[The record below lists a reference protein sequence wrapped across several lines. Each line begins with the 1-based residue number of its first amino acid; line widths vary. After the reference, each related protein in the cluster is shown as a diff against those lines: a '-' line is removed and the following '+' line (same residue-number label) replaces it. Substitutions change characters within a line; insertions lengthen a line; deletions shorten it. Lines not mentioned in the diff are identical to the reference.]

1 MARESLEQQHVRI
14 AKWVDNGLT
23 EVNIGDLLAR
33 EGVVVPARTLHRCC
47 VERTDYQGPGAQW
60 TTEHCGPPEM
70 EEVKR
75 AVFPYAPNPV
85 EVRAMSPTKNHAV
98 AAIGA
103 PQVTTLSVRCRKA
116 DAFRGR
122 HVGGSVERRRI

>member
-1 MARESLEQQHVRI
+1 MA
-14 AKWVDNGLT
+14 D
-23 EVNIGDLLAR
+23 
-33 EGVVVPARTLHRCC
+33 RTL
-47 VERTDYQGPGAQW
+47 W
-60 TTEHCGPPEM
+60 PPEM

-122 HVGGSVERRRI
+122 HVGGSVERREYEAVTGSFNGSGCSC